1 MTKHSDL
8 TVVVKVNQ
16 LYKCVIVE
24 QTLSF
29 NTAVLFPL
37 IFAFYSDCSLIQLL
51 S

>member
-1 MTKHSDL
+1 MSKHSDL

-16 LYKCVIVE
+16 LYKCVIAE

-37 IFAFYSDCSLIQLL
+37 IFADYSDQSIQIVH
-51 S
+51 